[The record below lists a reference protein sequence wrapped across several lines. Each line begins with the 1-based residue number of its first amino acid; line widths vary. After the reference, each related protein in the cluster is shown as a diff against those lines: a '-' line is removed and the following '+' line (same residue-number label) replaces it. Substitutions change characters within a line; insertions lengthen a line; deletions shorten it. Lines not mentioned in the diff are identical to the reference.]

1 MGCYGSRQRRKT
13 LPRVSFRSGC
23 LTSLYSL
30 QGILGRGATHR
41 TCSSLPKTCLT
52 FVYSLS
58 RLSGK
63 QVIVGHRSWDL
74 NTSPIPRQRVSEKL
88 CRMMEVYDNL

>member
-1 MGCYGSRQRRKT
+1 MKVTRCPYYS
-13 LPRVSFRSGC
+13 V
-23 LTSLYSL
+23 LYSL

-63 QVIVGHRSWDL
+63 QVVPDTRPQGLDAVIF
-74 NTSPIPRQRVSEKL
+74 PRRL
-88 CRMMEVYDNL
+88 H